1 MTGWE
6 KEDLLANLGRGTDGD
21 KKSYPLFGR
30 GYKIHV
36 IKSESVF
43 RRFDDKHVV
52 EKNVLNAKLAV
63 FREPRRAKIYL
74 SHSFFGVR
82 RIELLSSEV
91 MMKSLPKIEASDLQ
105 NCVYLAIA
113 INFGKRFQ
121 MKR

>member
-6 KEDLLANLGRGTDGD
+6 NEDLLANLDRGTDGD

-52 EKNVLNAKLAV
+52 EKTFLM
-63 FREPRRAKIYL
+63 L
-74 SHSFFGVR
+74 SLRFFESHVG
-82 RIELLSSEV
+82 
-91 MMKSLPKIEASDLQ
+91 PKYIFHILFS
-105 NCVYLAIA
+105 
-113 INFGKRFQ
+113 G
-121 MKR
+121 